1 MSMKST
7 WDKMHSRL
15 WVSRQTPALRGTS
28 GFTGITMLLFSQAPP
43 SHMLAHP
50 RPSGHSS
57 PPRGHWTVHLLER
70 SPGNWGTKRHRGKY
84 ALFGTVR
91 KHVDLPRET
100 AWKFARCIK
109 AADWT
114 FNFVCFL

>member
-1 MSMKST
+1 M
-7 WDKMHSRL
+7 
-15 WVSRQTPALRGTS
+15 P
-28 GFTGITMLLFSQAPP
+28 LFSQAPP

-57 PPRGHWTVHLLER
+57 PPRGHWTVRLLER
-70 SPGNWGTKRHRGKY
+70 SPGNRGTKRHGGKY

-91 KHVDLPRET
+91 KRVDLPRET

-114 FNFVCFL
+114 DFNFVCFL